1 MNWKLRKAF
10 TGNNTS
16 DVQTINGY
24 IAAGEDNDFSVEVS
38 PVGKEYPAPLVVPR
52 TNLLLQSNQFD
63 TTWVIASASGTSGQS
78 GYDGTNDAWLLSKSA
93 GNGRT
98 QQSLSASGVQT
109 FSIYAKANT
118 ATWVK
123 LQAYD
128 GSLYRTTSFNLS
140 GDGAVGVLYN
150 LTDAKIL
157 SLGNGW
163 FRCSII
169 FSGPTQTV
177 YIYTA
182 EGDNNTS
189 GTSGSIYIQDAQLE
203 AGDTATEYIP
213 TTTEAVTRSWDS
225 FSRVQ
230 NQVPGIC
237 NGTHTHTGAAS
248 GGGIAATTLTG
259 TGSGGKFK
267 YEFDTLGKL
276 TLIEAMTHENL
287 LLQSNQFDT
296 TWTTSNASVT
306 SGESG
311 YDGSSDAWL
320 LSKSDAN
327 GFIRQFVDVS
337 TQASTFSFYA
347 KAGTLDWVYVN
358 TVSVTAYFY
367 LSGSGSVGTVSGGLN
382 VIDTNIESVGN
393 GWYRISVSGLG
404 FTQERIY
411 PADDNEDTSG
421 TSGSIYIQDA
431 QLEEGSQAT
440 GYIETTTAPVRE
452 GAGQGYR
459 VDDKLSI
466 TTNEGHDIEFRLVEG
481 SNATTVTVG
490 MEATKPSKPV
500 PFPVTKMRVAD
511 STDRRVLIMDQ
522 RSRYVFPK
530 PTPYLLDTYEG
541 AAAAYSLRR
550 LRSAYTG
557 PAVRV
562 RRESNNDELDI
573 YFDGQGN
580 LDTASLEAFC
590 AGTNGFVKVW
600 YDQGPGGNDAEQTT
614 TANQPKIV
622 SSGSIIEENGKPALE
637 FDGSSDR
644 FPFDSTG
651 LDIGNLSSFLVMKA
665 NVATGLQNGLIL
677 SGAVNNKRWYAPWL
691 YSGDFNYSYATQLY
705 AVATTANTENNLHT
719 AIAGTTQGNW
729 QAFLNGNS
737 LGSQTLQTGIDT
749 SYTDGIGALNG
760 ANFFN
765 GLMQEIVVYGS
776 DQSSNRTG
784 IETNINDYYNI
795 Y

>member
-52 TNLLLQSNQFD
+52 TNLLLESNQFD
-63 TTWVIASASGTSGQS
+63 TTWVSVTASVTSGQS
-78 GYDGTNDAWLLSKSA
+78 GYDGSNDAWLLSKSA
-93 GNGRT
+93 
-98 QQSLSASGVQT
+98 ASGRIYQNASVSGVAT
-109 FSIYAKANT
+109 YSVYAKRNNLNWLFIIGTASSYPEAYFDLLNGTIGNT
-118 ATWVK
+118 
-123 LQAYD
+123 
-128 GSLYRTTSFNLS
+128 S
-140 GDGAVGVLYN
+140 GHQNFLGADIKDV
-150 LTDAKIL
+150 
-157 SLGNGW
+157 GNGW
-163 FRCSII
+163 HRCSIT
-169 FSGPTQTV
+169 FNDSLGQFR
-177 YIYTA
+177 IYPA
-182 EGDNNTS
+182 DGNNNVS

-203 AGDTATEYIP
+203 AGSKATEYIP

-237 NGTHTHTGAAS
+237 NGIHTHTGAAS

-259 TGSGGKFK
+259 TGSDGKFK
-267 YEFDTLGKL
+267 YQFDTLGKL
-276 TLIEAMTHENL
+276 VLIEAT
-287 LLQSNQFDT
+287 D
-296 TWTTSNASVT
+296 
-306 SGESG
+306 
-311 YDGSSDAWL
+311 
-320 LSKSDAN
+320 
-327 GFIRQFVDVS
+327 
-337 TQASTFSFYA
+337 
-347 KAGTLDWVYVN
+347 
-358 TVSVTAYFY
+358 
-367 LSGSGSVGTVSGGLN
+367 
-382 VIDTNIESVGN
+382 
-393 GWYRISVSGLG
+393 
-404 FTQERIY
+404 
-411 PADDNEDTSG
+411 
-421 TSGSIYIQDA
+421 
-431 QLEEGSQAT
+431 
-440 GYIETTTAPVRE
+440 
-452 GAGQGYR
+452 AGQGYR

-466 TTNEGHDIEFRLVEG
+466 TTNEGHDIEFRLVED

-600 YDQGPGGNDAEQTT
+600 YDQSPGGNDTEQTNT
-614 TANQPKIV
+614 SLQPKICD
-622 SSGSIIEENGKPALE
+622 S
-637 FDGSSDR
+637 
-644 FPFDSTG
+644 STG
-651 LDIGNLSSFLVMKA
+651 VILDEDNNLPAALFAGDYLNSGTLSATGTATNFAVANISGGSVTRALFFTPECFVFFTSVEWRILSSSTQTVYAGNEQGLNLHYFGADNAGDFAAINGGTLTTSA
-665 NVATGLQNGLIL
+665 NVA
-677 SGAVNNKRWYAPWL
+677 A
-691 YSGDFNYSYATQLY
+691 
-705 AVATTANTENNLHT
+705 ANTKI
-719 AIAGTTQGNW
+719 AIGTQSTNIVPFYG
-729 QAFLNGNS
+729 
-737 LGSQTLQTGIDT
+737 
-749 SYTDGIGALNG
+749 YV
-760 ANFFN
+760 
-765 GLMQEIVVYGS
+765 QECIYYNS

-784 IETNINDYYNI
+784 IETNINDFYNI

>member
-52 TNLLLQSNQFD
+52 TNLLLESNQFD
-63 TTWVIASASGTSGQS
+63 TTWVSVTASVTSGQS
-78 GYDGTNDAWLLSKSA
+78 GYDGSNDAWLLSKSA
-93 GNGRT
+93 
-98 QQSLSASGVQT
+98 ASGRIYQNASVSGVAT
-109 FSIYAKANT
+109 YSVYAKRNNLNWLFIIGTASSYPEAYFDLLNGTIGNT
-118 ATWVK
+118 
-123 LQAYD
+123 
-128 GSLYRTTSFNLS
+128 S
-140 GDGAVGVLYN
+140 GHQNFLGADIKDV
-150 LTDAKIL
+150 
-157 SLGNGW
+157 GNGW
-163 FRCSII
+163 HRCSIT
-169 FSGPTQTV
+169 FNDSLGQFR
-177 YIYTA
+177 IYPA
-182 EGDNNTS
+182 DGNNNVS

-203 AGDTATEYIP
+203 AGSKATEYIP

-237 NGTHTHTGAAS
+237 NGIHTHTGAAS

-267 YEFDTLGKL
+267 YQFDTLGKL
-276 TLIEAMTHENL
+276 VLIEA
-287 LLQSNQFDT
+287 
-296 TWTTSNASVT
+296 
-306 SGESG
+306 
-311 YDGSSDAWL
+311 
-320 LSKSDAN
+320 
-327 GFIRQFVDVS
+327 
-337 TQASTFSFYA
+337 
-347 KAGTLDWVYVN
+347 
-358 TVSVTAYFY
+358 
-367 LSGSGSVGTVSGGLN
+367 
-382 VIDTNIESVGN
+382 
-393 GWYRISVSGLG
+393 
-404 FTQERIY
+404 
-411 PADDNEDTSG
+411 DD
-421 TSGSIYIQDA
+421 
-431 QLEEGSQAT
+431 
-440 GYIETTTAPVRE
+440 
-452 GAGQGYR
+452 AGQGYR

-600 YDQGPGGNDAEQTT
+600 YDQGPGGNNTEQTV
-614 TANQPKIV
+614 TANQPQIV
-622 SSGSIIEENGKPALE
+622 ASGSIIEENGKPAIE
-637 FDGSSDR
+637 FDGSDDVISVLGITAFTNYYFASVQTVLALKSGFGIVGSFSSGSGNGWGIRETSKLYNYDANSLVVS
-644 FPFDSTG
+644 STG
-651 LDIGNLSSFLVMKA
+651 AISTNEQFLFSSNCASTQDIYKN
-665 NVATGLQNGLIL
+665 
-677 SGAVNNKRWYAPWL
+677 
-691 YSGDFNYSYATQLY
+691 ATQL
-705 AVATTANTENNLHT
+705 VSVTGSLISHND
-719 AIAGTTQGNW
+719 IV
-729 QAFLNGNS
+729 
-737 LGSQTLQTGIDT
+737 LGS
-749 SYTDGIGALNG
+749 NG
-760 ANFFN
+760 SSGFYNIT
-765 GLMQEIVVYGS
+765 MQEFVLYTS
-776 DQSSNRTG
+776 DQSSNRAG
-784 IETNINDYYNI
+784 IETNINDFYNI

>member
-52 TNLLLQSNQFD
+52 TNLLLESNQFD
-63 TTWVIASASGTSGQS
+63 TTWVSVTASVTSGQS
-78 GYDGTNDAWLLSKSA
+78 GYDGSNDAWLLSKSA
-93 GNGRT
+93 
-98 QQSLSASGVQT
+98 ASGRIYQNASVSGVAT
-109 FSIYAKANT
+109 YSVYAKRNNLNWLFIIGTASSYPEAYFDLLNGTIGNT
-118 ATWVK
+118 
-123 LQAYD
+123 
-128 GSLYRTTSFNLS
+128 S
-140 GDGAVGVLYN
+140 GHQNFLGADIKDV
-150 LTDAKIL
+150 
-157 SLGNGW
+157 GNGW
-163 FRCSII
+163 HRCSIT
-169 FSGPTQTV
+169 FNDSLGQFR
-177 YIYTA
+177 IYPA
-182 EGDNNTS
+182 DGNNNVS

-203 AGDTATEYIP
+203 AGSKATEYIP
-213 TTTEAVTRSWDS
+213 TTTEVVTRSWDS

-237 NGTHTHTGAAS
+237 NGIHTHTGAAS

-267 YEFDTLGKL
+267 YQFDTLGKL
-276 TLIEAMTHENL
+276 VLIEA
-287 LLQSNQFDT
+287 
-296 TWTTSNASVT
+296 
-306 SGESG
+306 
-311 YDGSSDAWL
+311 
-320 LSKSDAN
+320 
-327 GFIRQFVDVS
+327 
-337 TQASTFSFYA
+337 
-347 KAGTLDWVYVN
+347 
-358 TVSVTAYFY
+358 
-367 LSGSGSVGTVSGGLN
+367 
-382 VIDTNIESVGN
+382 
-393 GWYRISVSGLG
+393 
-404 FTQERIY
+404 
-411 PADDNEDTSG
+411 DD
-421 TSGSIYIQDA
+421 
-431 QLEEGSQAT
+431 
-440 GYIETTTAPVRE
+440 
-452 GAGQGYR
+452 AGQGYR

-600 YDQGPGGNDAEQTT
+600 YDQGPGGNNTEQTV
-614 TANQPKIV
+614 TANQPQIV
-622 SSGSIIEENGKPALE
+622 ASGSIIEENGKPAIE
-637 FDGSSDR
+637 FDGSDDVISVLGITAFTNYYFASVQTVLALKSGFGIVGSFSSGSGNGWGIRETSKLYNYDANSLVVS
-644 FPFDSTG
+644 STG
-651 LDIGNLSSFLVMKA
+651 AISTNEQFLFSSNCASTQDIYKN
-665 NVATGLQNGLIL
+665 
-677 SGAVNNKRWYAPWL
+677 
-691 YSGDFNYSYATQLY
+691 ATQL
-705 AVATTANTENNLHT
+705 VSVTGSLISHND
-719 AIAGTTQGNW
+719 IV
-729 QAFLNGNS
+729 
-737 LGSQTLQTGIDT
+737 LGS
-749 SYTDGIGALNG
+749 NG
-760 ANFFN
+760 SSGFYNIT
-765 GLMQEIVVYGS
+765 MQEFVLYTS
-776 DQSSNRTG
+776 DQSSNRAG
-784 IETNINDYYNI
+784 IETNINDFYNI

>member
-38 PVGKEYPAPLVVPR
+38 PVGKEYPAPLVV
-52 TNLLLQSNQFD
+52 S
-63 TTWVIASASGTSGQS
+63 I
-78 GYDGTNDAWLLSKSA
+78 NDF
-93 GNGRT
+93 GR
-98 QQSLSASGVQT
+98 
-109 FSIYAKANT
+109 
-118 ATWVK
+118 
-123 LQAYD
+123 
-128 GSLYRTTSFNLS
+128 
-140 GDGAVGVLYN
+140 
-150 LTDAKIL
+150 
-157 SLGNGW
+157 
-163 FRCSII
+163 
-169 FSGPTQTV
+169 P
-177 YIYTA
+177 
-182 EGDNNTS
+182 
-189 GTSGSIYIQDAQLE
+189 
-203 AGDTATEYIP
+203 
-213 TTTEAVTRSWDS
+213 
-225 FSRVQ
+225 Q

-237 NGTHTHTGAAS
+237 NGIHTHTGAAS

-296 TWTTSNASVT
+296 TWLNQLGGTITN
-306 SGESG
+306 GEAG
-311 YDGSSDAWL
+311 YDGTNDAWL
-320 LSKSDAN
+320 ISKGTGTFKSVRQAIVWN
-327 GFIRQFVDVS
+327 GI
-337 TQASTFSFYA
+337 STFSVYA
-347 KAGTLDWVYVN
+347 KEGSLSNAALRMDTGGGAIQILYDLTDGSITSTSGTYLNAGAND
-358 TVSVTAYFY
+358 
-367 LSGSGSVGTVSGGLN
+367 
-382 VIDTNIESVGN
+382 IGN
-393 GWYRISVSGLG
+393 GWYRLYVS
-404 FTQERIY
+404 
-411 PADDNEDTSG
+411 ANVS
-421 TSGSIYIQDA
+421 SGSNVHIYADRDGTTAGNIYIQDA
-431 QLEEGSQAT
+431 QLESGSQAT

-452 GAGQGYR
+452 GAGQGYK

-511 STDRRVLIMDQ
+511 STDRQVLIMDQ

-530 PTPYLLDTYEG
+530 PTPYLLDSYEG

-590 AGTNGFVKVW
+590 AGTDGFVKVW
-600 YDQGPGGNDAEQTT
+600 YDQSGNGNDVTQDAA
-614 TANQPKIV
+614 TANQPKII
-622 SSGSIIEENGKPALE
+622 SSGSIIPEGGKPALE

>member
-52 TNLLLQSNQFD
+52 TNLLLESNQFD
-63 TTWVIASASGTSGQS
+63 TTWVSVTASVTSGQS
-78 GYDGTNDAWLLSKSA
+78 GYDGSNDAWLLSKSA
-93 GNGRT
+93 
-98 QQSLSASGVQT
+98 ASGRIYQNASVSGVAT
-109 FSIYAKANT
+109 YSVYAKRNNLNWLFIIGTASSYPEAYFDLLNGTIGNT
-118 ATWVK
+118 
-123 LQAYD
+123 
-128 GSLYRTTSFNLS
+128 S
-140 GDGAVGVLYN
+140 GHQNFLGADIKDV
-150 LTDAKIL
+150 
-157 SLGNGW
+157 GNGW
-163 FRCSII
+163 HRCSIT
-169 FSGPTQTV
+169 FNDSLGQFR
-177 YIYTA
+177 IYPA
-182 EGDNNTS
+182 DGNNNVS

-203 AGDTATEYIP
+203 AGSKATEYIP

-237 NGTHTHTGAAS
+237 NGIHTHTGAAS

-267 YEFDTLGKL
+267 YQFDTLGKL
-276 TLIEAMTHENL
+276 VLIEA
-287 LLQSNQFDT
+287 
-296 TWTTSNASVT
+296 
-306 SGESG
+306 
-311 YDGSSDAWL
+311 
-320 LSKSDAN
+320 
-327 GFIRQFVDVS
+327 
-337 TQASTFSFYA
+337 
-347 KAGTLDWVYVN
+347 
-358 TVSVTAYFY
+358 
-367 LSGSGSVGTVSGGLN
+367 
-382 VIDTNIESVGN
+382 
-393 GWYRISVSGLG
+393 
-404 FTQERIY
+404 
-411 PADDNEDTSG
+411 DD
-421 TSGSIYIQDA
+421 
-431 QLEEGSQAT
+431 
-440 GYIETTTAPVRE
+440 
-452 GAGQGYR
+452 AGQGYR

-600 YDQGPGGNDAEQTT
+600 YDQSPGGNDTEQTV

-622 SSGSIIEENGKPALE
+622 SSGSVITENGKPALE
-637 FDGSSDR
+637 FDGSSDYLQT
-644 FPFDSTG
+644 SAISA
-651 LDIGNLSSFLVMKA
+651 LDTDVQSSF
-665 NVATGLQNGLIL
+665 NVATDDSGDTSTRFVWRSSYTSGAAALSNVLTGIFKSSVIGFHARTSTGTYKGVANALPTNQGLISTVWNSSDVVSGKL
-677 SGAVNNKRWYAPWL
+677 NGVDFTANNDPGADAVPSGHNFTRIGANTSGA
-691 YSGDFNYSYATQLY
+691 DFYWQ
-705 AVATTANTENNLHT
+705 
-719 AIAGTTQGNW
+719 GT
-729 QAFLNGNS
+729 
-737 LGSQTLQTGIDT
+737 
-749 SYTDGIGALNG
+749 
-760 ANFFN
+760 
-765 GLMQEIVVYGS
+765 MQEIILYPS
-776 DQSSNRTG
+776 DQTSNLTG
-784 IETNINDYYNI
+784 IETNINDFYNI